1 MSEMKKFKI
10 GGISILLA
18 AIFTSCA
25 ETDFEAIPANK
36 LMGDSLTTTYTIE
49 QLKNN
54 FLTLNDAYSDTV
66 NYKGGLYT
74 ADPIQADSDIV
85 ISGYITSTDA
95 EGNVYKYFVVQEPGA
110 NGQAIKVSIDASGL
124 SSIYPLGQKVW
135 IRCNGLYIG
144 RYGEAEQIG
153 SRYVNTTKFKIKKST
168 GDTIYR
174 IEPGRMPYLIARE
187 HIHAYGMPDPTAI
200 KPDTM
205 TIAQIKAQ
213 AANHQK
219 LVNKLVCI
227 KNAFF
232 TGKSEGDNLTDSELI
247 FAPSTNGAGYP
258 QLRDINDGTG
268 EISIATSEYAKFASY
283 PIPASTY
290 RGDITVI
297 VGWYRNYTDAAGAWQ
312 LTLRTIDDL
321 GKGFETY
328 KANIQK

>member
-1 MSEMKKFKI
+1 MKKFKI

-25 ETDFEAIPANK
+25 ETDFETIPANK

-110 NGQAIKVSIDASGL
+110 DGQAIKVSIDASGL

>member
-1 MSEMKKFKI
+1 MKKFKI

-110 NGQAIKVSIDASGL
+110 DGQAIKVSIDASGL

-174 IEPGRMPYLIARE
+174 IEPGRMPYLIAIE

>member
-110 NGQAIKVSIDASGL
+110 DGQAIKVSIDASGL

>member
-66 NYKGGLYT
+66 NYIGGLYT

-110 NGQAIKVSIDASGL
+110 DGQAIKVSIDASGL

-187 HIHAYGMPDPTAI
+187 HIHAYGMPDPTVI

>member
-1 MSEMKKFKI
+1 MKKFKI

-174 IEPGRMPYLIARE
+174 IEPGRMPYLIAIE

-232 TGKSEGDNLTDSELI
+232 TGKSESDNLTDSELI

>member
-1 MSEMKKFKI
+1 MKKFKI

-110 NGQAIKVSIDASGL
+110 DGQAIKVSIDASGL

-174 IEPGRMPYLIARE
+174 IEPGRMPYLIAIE

-328 KANIQK
+328 KAKIQK

>member
-1 MSEMKKFKI
+1 MKKFKI

-110 NGQAIKVSIDASGL
+110 DGQAIKVSIDASGL

-153 SRYVNTTKFKIKKST
+153 SRYINTTKFKIKKST

>member
-1 MSEMKKFKI
+1 MKKFKI

-110 NGQAIKVSIDASGL
+110 DGQAIKVSIDASGL

-187 HIHAYGMPDPTAI
+187 HIHAYGMPDPTVI

>member
-1 MSEMKKFKI
+1 MKKFKI

-110 NGQAIKVSIDASGL
+110 DGQAIKVSIDASGL

>member
-1 MSEMKKFKI
+1 MTKMKNFKI

-25 ETDFEAIPANK
+25 ETDFDAIPVNK
-36 LMGDSLTTTYTIE
+36 LMGDSLTATYTIE

-74 ADPIQADSDIV
+74 ADPIQAESDIV
-85 ISGYITSTDA
+85 ISGYITSTDVD
-95 EGNVYKYFVVQEPGA
+95 GNVYKYFVVQEPGA

-124 SSIYPLGQKVW
+124 SAIYPLGQKVW

-153 SRYVNTTKFKIKKST
+153 SRYVNKERFKVKKST
-168 GDTIYR
+168 GDTLYR
-174 IEPGRMPYLIARE
+174 IEPGRMPFLIANE
-187 HIHAYGMPDPTAI
+187 HIHAYGMPDPTVI

-205 TIAQIKAQ
+205 TIAQIKAS
-213 AANHQK
+213 NHTK

-232 TGKSEGDNLTDSELI
+232 TGKSDKGNLTDSELI

-258 QLRDINDGTG
+258 QLRNINDGTG
-268 EISIATSEYAKFASY
+268 EISIATSEYAKFANY
-283 PIPASTY
+283 PLPASTY

-312 LTLRTIDDL
+312 LTLRTINDL
-321 GKGFETY
+321 GKGFESY
-328 KANIQK
+328 KAKIQK

>member
-110 NGQAIKVSIDASGL
+110 DGQAIKVSIDASGL

-153 SRYVNTTKFKIKKST
+153 SRYINTTKFKIKKST

>member
-1 MSEMKKFKI
+1 MKKFKI